1 MNIQKIAAGVTGVCG
16 LFLIVSSSILSKNYD
31 TGIIVKNVIIGLGFL
46 IGGILILVTKPQS
59 AVKK

>member
-1 MNIQKIAAGVTGVCG
+1 
-16 LFLIVSSSILSKNYD
+16 
-31 TGIIVKNVIIGLGFL
+31 VKNVIIGLGFL